1 MLGGG
6 PLYNAAVT
14 APATEPGLTEFVKAP
29 IRERAPTT
37 NLIAG
42 QGKFNP
48 RLDEINFGQVGPRNP
63 HLKNVGRQ
71 QGFRMPKINNHQGVS
86 APPQTQEQYPFMGAE
101 LVCPSGC
108 DPAYIMDSDGKL
120 RCVCAQD
127 AHNAASKFVSAPP
140 QTQGGRRK
148 TYKNKSKK
156 HRKNKSHKYRGVG
169 CSGTVSIANAIK
181 MRNCSWTRTNN
192 GKAKLAPKMNL
203 SNNMNSYYN

>member
-6 PLYNAAVT
+6 PLYTAAVPAPPT
-14 APATEPGLTEFVKAP
+14 APGLTEFVKAP

-48 RLDEINFGQVGPRNP
+48 RLDEINFGQVGPR
-63 HLKNVGRQ
+63 
-71 QGFRMPKINNHQGVS
+71 
-86 APPQTQEQYPFMGAE
+86 
-101 LVCPSGC
+101 CPAGC
-108 DPAYIMDSDGKL
+108 KSVLTMDRNGHW
-120 RCVCAQD
+120 RCICDQD
-127 AHNAASKFVSAPP
+127 ALNARAKFASAPP

-156 HRKNKSHKYRGVG
+156 HRKNKSHKYRGGG
-169 CSGTVSIANAIK
+169 CSGTVSIANAVK